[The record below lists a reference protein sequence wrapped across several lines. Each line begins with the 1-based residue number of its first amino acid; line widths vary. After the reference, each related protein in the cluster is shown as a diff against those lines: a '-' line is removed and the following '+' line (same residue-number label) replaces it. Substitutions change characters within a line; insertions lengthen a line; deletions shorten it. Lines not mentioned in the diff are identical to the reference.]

1 MTSSLIRR
9 FLNNEFQ
16 TYDAFASAYDE
27 DILAQLSGKPI
38 RTGVPNEE
46 ETTKILYEIADLL
59 GKFYQLR
66 MWSNT
71 PLLTIADVRLN
82 NRKHYTRE
90 VASRALLNAKCRDFK
105 LEFEAGRNKEIE
117 TEFDMVIGAVLE
129 AINKELKVEIENPD
143 RLDDTEAVKYY
154 ERVLFEQIDSRL
166 AALDRSI
173 ADIRIVRNDQIA
185 SLHV

>member
-105 LEFEAGRNKEIE
+105 LEFEA
-117 TEFDMVIGAVLE
+117 EFDMVIGAVLE